1 MTENLPRSLIAVF
14 ALICAPISGQAQD
27 PLVDQQNTHD
37 TTKIEARLEKKY
49 TVKIELDAPPSKRC
63 QAHLEIEYLQKGAEA
78 RVDSSLGNNDCA
90 ASSGSYTI
98 SVRYRDAGG
107 ESHTIE
113 FDETWQRDDDQPIL
127 ASKDYFVGND
137 VDITRIR
144 SKSLQCICA
153 EAPVEND
160 AQ

>member
-1 MTENLPRSLIAVF
+1 MIATIAFV
-14 ALICAPISGQAQD
+14 CAPVLTLAQD
-27 PLVDQQNTHD
+27 PLVDQQSTHE
-37 TTKIEARLEKKY
+37 TMKIEAHLEKTY

-78 RVDSSLGNNDCA
+78 RVDSNLGNKDCA

-98 SVRYRDAGG
+98 SVRYRDKNG
-107 ESHTIE
+107 ESQTIE
-113 FDETWQRDDDQPIL
+113 FDETWQRDNDQPIL
-127 ASKDYFVGND
+127 ASKDYFVGEN
-137 VDITRIR
+137 VDITRVR

-153 EAPVEND
+153 EAPVENE